1 MDLVVSGVMNKNV
14 VAASASMNL
23 EELGSLFVEH
33 RFSGFPVVDDGVL
46 VGVVTTSDLVK
57 ASFPTD
63 NVTTSTFSNRELR
76 RVLANPLGNVALQTS
91 VGDVMTRDVITVS
104 PQDYLRDA
112 ADLMYRNRIHRVFV
126 VNDKKLFGVLSPF
139 DFVRLYVRNRIHA
152 GYRPPSRDF

>member
-33 RFSGFPVVDDGVL
+33 RFSGFPVIDDEVL
-46 VGVVTTSDLVK
+46 VGVVTKSDLVK

-63 NVTTSTFSNRELR
+63 NVTTSTFSDR
-76 RVLANPLGNVALQTS
+76 RVLANPLGNVALKTT

-112 ADLMYRNRIHRVFV
+112 AELMYENRIHRVFV
-126 VNDKKLFGVLSPF
+126 VEDSKLVGVLSPF
-139 DFVRLYVRNRIHA
+139 DFVRLYVRNRIIA
-152 GYRPPSRDF
+152 GFRPPTRDF